1 MSPWWV
7 LAGLAVVPLAALARV
22 PEPAAAAL
30 LGLGLVVLVI
40 RHPGNGLV
48 ALVLG
53 SALALGEPKTPYFVG
68 VHVAAL
74 IVLAGAMGHAVRTGV
89 PRIGRR
95 LGWALLF
102 LVAAA
107 VVSLPLDLAD
117 LRADL
122 WLGRSLDWPYFLVH
136 GIPDAA
142 PLKYLDR
149 VLLVTL
155 AAGLAWVAAQ
165 PAMRGLLA
173 ATLAPLATVVA
184 ALAAFGLLRFF
195 GVIRPTGQYLTLS
208 FWTWQQPDQGVR
220 LTAVAWNPDYLAL
233 YLVLVLPL
241 GLAWAGF
248 AATPVAR
255 AGAGF
260 AVGLGG
266 LALLFTF
273 QRAGWAAGLVA
284 FGALAVLQVRAAGA
298 AGRRRVLALLGAAVG
313 LLLLGAVLDQ
323 AWLGGRILARVT
335 AFADDPTRLKLWAV
349 ARNMW
354 TAEPWLGIGTGR
366 YAARFLDYGGAA
378 YTKYFGPFWGTAHS
392 LYLHVLAEQGVVGLA
407 SVLAVFGGIWLAVAR
422 GLRTLAPADRPLA
435 VSLLASL
442 AGWLAYG
449 VVQYTFRI
457 EALVYLVFVLAGLAA
472 GLLPLAP
479 AAAGGGARRG
489 LMLGGLAL
497 LALAVTV
504 PRAEAALR
512 RGISAGYDGGGFY
525 RWERQP
531 DNSAARWTRARAA
544 LAVRRAG
551 TVLHLPIRAAMPG
564 VETRPQQLKIWVG
577 SEPVR
582 ELRLDSPAWQVL
594 ELPAPGPR
602 GAPVLVAI
610 EVAPTFVPAERGAT
624 GDTRRLGIMVGPATW
639 R

>member
-1 MSPWWV
+1 VSPWWV
-7 LAGLAVVPLAALARV
+7 LAGLAVVPLAALAPV
-22 PEPAAAAL
+22 PEPATAAL
-30 LGLGLVVLVI
+30 LGLGLVALVV

-74 IVLAGAMGHAVRTGV
+74 IVLAGAVAHAVRTGCA
-89 PRIGRR
+89 PIGRR
-95 LGWALLF
+95 LGWTLAF
-102 LVAAA
+102 LVGAA
-107 VVSLPLDLAD
+107 VVSLPLDLAN

-155 AAGLAWVAAQ
+155 AAGLALVAAQ

-173 ATLAPLATVVA
+173 ATLAPLVALVA

-195 GVIRPTGQYLTLS
+195 GVFRLGGQYLTLS
-208 FWTWQQPDQGVR
+208 FWTWQQPELR

-241 GLAWAGF
+241 GLVLAGS
-248 AATPVAR
+248 AATPRAR
-255 AGAGF
+255 AGAGL

-266 LALLFTF
+266 LALLLTF

-284 FGALAVLQVRAAGA
+284 LGALAALQARAAGA
-298 AGRRRVLALLGAAVG
+298 GGRRRALALAGAAVG

-323 AWLGGRILARVT
+323 AGLEGRILARVT
-335 AFADDPTRLKLWAV
+335 RFADDPTRLKLWAV

-407 SVLAVFGGIWLAVAR
+407 SVLALFGGIWLAVAR
-422 GLRTLAPADRPLA
+422 GLRALAPAERPLA
-435 VSLLASL
+435 VGLLASL

-449 VVQYTFRI
+449 FVQYTFRI

-472 GLLPLAP
+472 GLLPAVP
-479 AAAGGGARRG
+479 AVPGAGARRG
-489 LMLGGLAL
+489 LVVSGLAI
-497 LALAVTV
+497 LALAVVAV
-504 PRAEAALR
+504 PRAQAALR
-512 RGISAGYDGGGFY
+512 SGISPGYEGGFY

-531 DNSAARWTRARAA
+531 DNSPARWTRARAA

-551 TVLHLPIRAAMPG
+551 TVVRLPIRAAMPG
-564 VETRPQQLKIWVG
+564 VETRPQRVRIWVG

-582 ELRLDSPAWQVL
+582 EHRLDTAAWQVL
-594 ELPAPGPR
+594 ELPAPGLA
-602 GAPVLVAI
+602 GAPVLVSI
-610 EVAPTFVPAERGAT
+610 EVDPTFVPAALTAT
-624 GDTRRLGIMVGPATW
+624 RDTRRLGVMVGPVTW